1 MASLVG
7 SGSEEARLFLA
18 AAINEEVMAEPVK
31 LPKMLRKIPMLY
43 RVTGSLVFKLVLVLD
58 DSDCMVD
65 VEAMLLYGL
74 SAEGHRVLTKSQVPQ
89 NS

>member
-1 MASLVG
+1 MALLVG
-7 SGSEEARLFLA
+7 SGSEEARLFLV

-43 RVTGSLVFKLVLVLD
+43 RVGEGLVFKLVLVLD

-65 VEAMLLYGL
+65 VEAMLLYEL
-74 SAEGHRVLTKSQVPQ
+74 ISIVC
-89 NS
+89 